1 VADYVMQLLFVCI
14 CSTSD
19 GMNTEQSRMTK
30 LNQTYLI
37 SQLYRPQ
44 NKLVYKVIILFD
56 MSF

>member
-1 VADYVMQLLFVCI
+1 MQLLFVCI